1 MAAAAL
7 SPLPANWATG
17 AYRPRKLAMDAA
29 HPTQFEIVV
38 ARLKLADAPHLWPY
52 SPQLQAWAKAN
63 KNGSRDMRFVNNHQ
77 IPIVRYAS
85 LTLKSESGLWEEFQ
99 FSNPERLHRW
109 ISGWN
114 AFVVSFQP

>member
-1 MAAAAL
+1 MQGHIDSYHGEAQEEEGVPKDSAVIGQ
-7 SPLPANWATG
+7 T
-17 AYRPRKLAMDAA
+17 
-29 HPTQFEIVV
+29 
-38 ARLKLADAPHLWPY
+38 
-52 SPQLQAWAKAN
+52 WAKAN